1 MQYIIIDVA
10 KTLEAKFIYEIK
22 IITINPFFTVQNS
35 TEPSITYPNLN
46 GGYEYHLFYV
56 IKNFKISI
64 STPSLRKGHK
74 VLHLSNESVK
84 TKIGNRKFGVSG
96 VKGFVDF

>member
-46 GGYEYHLFYV
+46 SGYEYHLFYD
-56 IKNFKISI
+56 IKNFKIS
-64 STPSLRKGHK
+64 STPSLILGHK
-74 VLHLSNESVK
+74 VLQLSNESVK